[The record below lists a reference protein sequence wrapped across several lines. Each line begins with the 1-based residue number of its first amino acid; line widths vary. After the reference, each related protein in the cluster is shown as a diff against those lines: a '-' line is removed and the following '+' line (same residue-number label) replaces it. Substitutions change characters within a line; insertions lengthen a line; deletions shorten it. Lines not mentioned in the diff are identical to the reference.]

1 MKKICRKC
9 GAEKDEIPENFRPNG
24 HAQGLRH
31 TCRECEARILRE
43 DRKNSPE
50 KRFAQ
55 AEAARKWSRENPEKR
70 NATKKAWRKKNIE
83 KHNAI
88 VRKTLYGIT
97 DAQYQEIFKLQDG
110 KCAICGFQFPG
121 QNTGDRTLSP
131 HVDHCHKSGKVRGL
145 LCNDCNRGLGAFKDR
160 YEFLDAASY
169 YLKVLG

>member
-9 GAEKDEIPENFRPNG
+9 GAEKDEIPENFRPQYN
-24 HAQGLRH
+24 AKTLRH
-31 TCRECEARILRE
+31 DCRECE
-43 DRKNSPE
+43 RKE
-50 KRFAQ
+50 
-55 AEAARKWSRENPEKR
+55 RKIAYDKNPEKEAAASR
-70 NATKKAWRKKNIE
+70 KWARDHKEHHNATKRNWVKNNPE

-88 VRKTLYGIT
+88 RRKSQYGVT

-145 LCNDCNRGLGAFKDR
+145 LCNDCNRGLGAFKDSQA
-160 YEFLDAASY
+160 FLEAASY
-169 YLKVLG
+169 YLSILG